1 MRCRLHSCTISG
13 AQAHGRSRDCERCDK
28 WVELLSECLERI
40 RLSFMVSACFS
51 MMDPLAE
58 MACNLSLY
66 PTLPYDL
73 RRIAPP
79 KCSYPLTPQEGIPR
93 SLPRARQGAQKVT
106 WIFLSTRSKF
116 CLLGRTRKIPY
127 SKSMISVLKLEW
139 FEVLS
144 WRIF

>member
-1 MRCRLHSCTISG
+1 M
-13 AQAHGRSRDCERCDK
+13 
-28 WVELLSECLERI
+28 LSECLERI

-51 MMDPLAE
+51 MIYPLAE

-106 WIFLSTRSKF
+106 VSSALPTPGTSEKAQRSQYILFLSTRSKF
-116 CLLGRTRKIPY
+116 CLLGHLGRTRKIPY
-127 SKSMISVLKLEW
+127 SKSMISVLKLEC

-144 WRIF
+144 